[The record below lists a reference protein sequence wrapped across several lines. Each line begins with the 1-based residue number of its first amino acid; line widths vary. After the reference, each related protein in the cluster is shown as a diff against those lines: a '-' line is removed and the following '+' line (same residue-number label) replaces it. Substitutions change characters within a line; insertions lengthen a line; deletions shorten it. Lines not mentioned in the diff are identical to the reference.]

1 MTLPWLH
8 RCFPGGR
15 GGCRWSGYART
26 AWAAPRCLRPPRG
39 FIAYLKYFEEIVMTA
54 TQTDRLT
61 EDVPTEERIRQRAH
75 EIYLQRGDGVGSELD
90 DWLEA
95 EREIML

>member
-1 MTLPWLH
+1 
-8 RCFPGGR
+8 
-15 GGCRWSGYART
+15 
-26 AWAAPRCLRPPRG
+26 
-39 FIAYLKYFEEIVMTA
+39 MTA

-95 EREIML
+95 EREIMSASEQQRKSRDMRAGQRRSAA